1 MPDQNPL
8 DPLAGR
14 LDQIID
20 AHREVLLP
28 DGSTL
33 LATERKALVTFAH
46 ANGRRSRKLWRWVE
60 IGDHGRVTKACF
72 AWCRVD
78 DITALAGCTQIQTLL
93 LSCNSI

>member
-28 DGSTL
+28 DGRTL
-33 LATERKALVTFAH
+33 LATERKALVTFAR
-46 ANGRRSRKLWRWVE
+46 ANGRRAQSFGAGSKLVTTGESQRQISRGVE
-60 IGDHGRVTKACF
+60 WTTSQPSHAAPRSRRC
-72 AWCRVD
+72 
-78 DITALAGCTQIQTLL
+78 
-93 LSCNSI
+93 S